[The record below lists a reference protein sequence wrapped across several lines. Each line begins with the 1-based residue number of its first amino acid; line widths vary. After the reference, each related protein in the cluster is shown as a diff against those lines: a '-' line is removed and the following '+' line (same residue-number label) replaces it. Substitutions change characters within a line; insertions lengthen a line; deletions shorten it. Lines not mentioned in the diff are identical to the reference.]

1 MAPIAEF
8 ENLVKL
14 RLNHEWLYWQE
25 DMMEPYT
32 DELSVGNATIDT
44 EHRNLIA
51 MVNGVEAMIKA
62 RDNFA
67 LPEALEQLE
76 HWLCIHFTD
85 EENIARAINFPFA
98 RNKQEHKYVLKEF
111 QHMKDE
117 LINKN
122 GIWSDG
128 AAEHYSS
135 FLSNWITTHVTN
147 EDMLMKPALKNY
159 PYDFKPD

>member
-1 MAPIAEF
+1 
-8 ENLVKL
+8 
-14 RLNHEWLYWQE
+14 
-25 DMMEPYT
+25 MEPYT
-32 DELSVGNATIDT
+32 DELSVGNATIDA

-62 RDNFA
+62 RDSFA

-76 HWLCIHFTD
+76 YWLCVHFAD
-85 EENIARAINFPFA
+85 EENIARAINFPFTS
-98 RNKQEHKYVLKEF
+98 NKQEHKYVLKEF

-135 FLSNWITTHVTN
+135 FLSNWIISHIIN
-147 EDMLMKPALKNY
+147 EDMLMKPALKN
-159 PYDFKPD
+159 